1 MKRNL
6 FLLCFCL
13 VFLSACQE
21 TSQQSQQSTKCK
33 MQTVTTA
40 SPTITTDYA
49 AVLRGCQ
56 SVEIRP
62 QVSGTITEICI
73 NEGDMVRKGQTLFI
87 IDQTPYQAAL
97 NTAQA
102 KVKKAKAQEQT
113 ARLTLE
119 SKEELRK
126 EEIISD
132 FDLQTARHQLLE
144 AEASVAQAE
153 AEAINAQNNLSYTEV
168 KSPVNG
174 VASMIPYRPGALVN
188 SNIAQPLVTV
198 SDDSKMLGY
207 FSMPEKQMLDLLLQY
222 GSLEEAKR
230 LMPAVELTLSNG
242 KKYNKAGHVDAISGT
257 VDKNTGVI
265 TLRASF
271 DNPGHLLRNGS
282 TGVIS
287 IPSEL
292 KDCII
297 IPQSATYELQDRIF
311 AWKVVDGK
319 TQSTPLKVYKYNDGT
334 SYIVE
339 EGLNKGDIIVA
350 EGAGLLREGT
360 PVTPAT
366 SEHQKPAIQ

>member
-1 MKRNL
+1 
-6 FLLCFCL
+6 
-13 VFLSACQE
+13 
-21 TSQQSQQSTKCK
+21 
-33 MQTVTTA
+33 
-40 SPTITTDYA
+40 
-49 AVLRGCQ
+49 
-56 SVEIRP
+56 
-62 QVSGTITEICI
+62 
-73 NEGDMVRKGQTLFI
+73 MVRKGQILFI
-87 IDQTPYQAAL
+87 IDQTPYKAAL
-97 NTAQA
+97 NTALA
-102 KVKKAKAQEQT
+102 IVKKAKAQEET
-113 ARLTLE
+113 ARLTMS
-119 SKEELRK
+119 SKIELHK

-132 FDLQTARHQLLE
+132 FDLQTARHQLQE

-174 VASMIPYRPGALVN
+174 VASMIPYRPGALVS

-207 FSMPEKQMLDLLLQY
+207 FSMPEKQMLDLILQY
-222 GSLEEAKR
+222 GTLEEAKR
-230 LMPAVELTLSNG
+230 FMPAVELTLSNG
-242 KKYNKAGHVDAISGT
+242 KKYNQTGRVDAISGI

-287 IPSEL
+287 IPYEL
-292 KDCII
+292 KESII

-319 TQSTPLKVYKYNDGT
+319 TKSTPLKVYKYNDGK

-339 EGLNKGDIIVA
+339 EGLKKGDVIVA
-350 EGAGLLREGT
+350 EGAGLVREGT
-360 PVTPAT
+360 NVETAN
-366 SEHQKPAIQ
+366 SEHQKSSIQ